1 MAVIGYFRREYIENN
16 EKKQLISR
24 NNFIQSESYFL
35 VYSLFDK
42 IITNLEIK
50 ISCIITIS

>member
-16 EKKQLISR
+16 EKKQLTSR